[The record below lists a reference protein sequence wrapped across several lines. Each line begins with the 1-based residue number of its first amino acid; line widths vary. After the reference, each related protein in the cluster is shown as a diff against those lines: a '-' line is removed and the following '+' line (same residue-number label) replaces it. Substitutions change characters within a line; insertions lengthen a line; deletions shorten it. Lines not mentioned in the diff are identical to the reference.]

1 MPRIAIVTGASSG
14 IGAAFAR
21 RLDADGGLDEIWLVA
36 RRADRLAALAG
47 ELTHAKGIP
56 VALDLAATD
65 AHERLAARLVD
76 TGAEVVWLINNA
88 GFGLAGAFA
97 KLDLERQLAMIDLN
111 VRSLTALTGAVLP
124 HMPKGAKII
133 HVASA
138 AAFKPMGGFAV
149 YAATKSY
156 VLAFGRA
163 LAGELAPRGIT
174 VTTVCP
180 GPVDT
185 EFMAVAGIPRGA
197 SPAIVTATAEDVVDT
212 SLRDA
217 RAGHTVSVHG
227 LPIKAYRRLAA
238 FLPGDLVARA
248 TRFYERFQG
257 K

>member
-1 MPRIAIVTGASSG
+1 MPRIAIVTGASAG
-14 IGAAFAR
+14 LGADFAR
-21 RLDADGGLDEIWLVA
+21 RLAVDGGLDEIWLVA
-36 RRADRLAALAG
+36 RRAERLEALAA
-47 ELTHAKGIP
+47 ELTGVKGVPIP
-56 VALDLAATD
+56 LDLATVD
-65 AHERLAARLVD
+65 AHTHLGALLAER
-76 TGAEVVWLINNA
+76 GAEVIWLINNA

-97 KLDLERQLAMIDLN
+97 KLDLGRQLEMIDLN
-111 VRSLTALTGAVLP
+111 VRSLTALTGAALP
-124 HMPKGAKII
+124 HMPKGAKIV

-149 YAATKSY
+149 YAATKAY

-197 SPAIVTATAEDVVDT
+197 SPDLITAAPEAVVDT

-217 RAGHTVSVHG
+217 RAGRTVSVHG
-227 LPIKAYRRLAA
+227 LPIKAYRRLAPA
-238 FLPGDLVARA
+238 LPGDLVARA
-248 TRFYERFQG
+248 TRFYERFKG